1 MLLSQIEAFLTVAE
15 RRSVSAA
22 AAVLYV
28 TQPALTT
35 RIKKLERELGIEL
48 FVRTARGMRL
58 TAEGRAFRPHA
69 QRALQ
74 SLASTVIIA
83 SSNAERV
90 AGAVARLQAHKLPG
104 EVRGEVVDAKDA
116 AALKAFAAHVGAVD
130 HIAWTSGDVP
140 SSPELAM
147 AGACCSG

>member
-15 RRSVSAA
+15 RRSVSSA

-69 QRALQ
+69 QRAVR
-74 SLASTVIIA
+74 TN
-83 SSNAERV
+83 SS
-90 AGAVARLQAHKLPG
+90 
-104 EVRGEVVDAKDA
+104 
-116 AALKAFAAHVGAVD
+116 
-130 HIAWTSGDVP
+130 IP
-140 SSPELAM
+140 SSRSSFLIRVVS
-147 AGACCSG
+147 AGCVT

>member
-35 RIKKLERELGIEL
+35 RLKKLERELGIEL
-48 FVRTARGMRL
+48 FVRTPRGMRL

-74 SLASTVIIA
+74 SLAEGRELLRELREGRVGDLDVRPSARAAPVPGLVP
-83 SSNAERV
+83 ERAPDRPHRSLGGGARARPSR
-90 AGAVARLQAHKLPG
+90 AGPDRAR
-104 EVRGEVVDAKDA
+104 
-116 AALKAFAAHVGAVD
+116 
-130 HIAWTSGDVP
+130 
-140 SSPELAM
+140 
-147 AGACCSG
+147 

>member
-1 MLLSQIEAFLTVAE
+1 MATLQNKIVLVVGGSSGIGFGVAL
-15 RRSVSAA
+15 A
-22 AAVLYV
+22 
-28 TQPALTT
+28 
-35 RIKKLERELGIEL
+35 
-48 FVRTARGMRL
+48 
-58 TAEGRAFRPHA
+58 
-69 QRALQ
+69 ALQ

-147 AGACCSG
+147 AGACCSGSSGCWLGGAGGPGEVGTVARRS